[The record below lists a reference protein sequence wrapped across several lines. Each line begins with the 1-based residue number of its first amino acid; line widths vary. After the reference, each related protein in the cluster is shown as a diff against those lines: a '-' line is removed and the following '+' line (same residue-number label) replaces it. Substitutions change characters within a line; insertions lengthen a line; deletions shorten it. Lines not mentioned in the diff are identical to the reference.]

1 MNILVKGN
9 NMSEESKAVK
19 FVWGYAEFLANK
31 YGLDFINEDCLFI
44 GIFSLDKGLDTNTS
58 KKYIYIKSE
67 YVEIQDILNNFN
79 LEFKDLRD
87 GLTEL
92 LEKEAFQNVM
102 GLYQISESCE
112 KILNQANY
120 LASDDDS
127 EVRCIHL
134 LKSILFNPTDNIKT
148 LFNILDVDISD
159 FSKKLEVT
167 NNPPKIEDEVEDVQ
181 EDEENFS
188 IQDFSNTLLGK
199 YGKNITQLANENKLK
214 PVIGREKEL
223 FELERTL
230 NKLNKNNALIIGE
243 AGVGKTALVNALAI
257 NIANGNVNDAL
268 KDKIIFEISVSSLVS
283 GTGLRGSFE
292 EKLEEIL
299 KEVKENPNIILFID
313 EIHTL
318 LGSGRVSDGGLDGSN
333 ILKPALS
340 NGDLTLI
347 GATTFREYRRY
358 FEKDSAFERR
368 FQPIM
373 LNEPTEKEAIMIL
386 NGLKETYE
394 NHYNLKI
401 TDEAINEAV
410 HLSVRYMVDRNLPDK
425 ALDVIDESCSR
436 KVICDHVHDSED
448 SQHIVSGDD
457 IKNTV
462 SELTGIPIV
471 SKSTEFEKVKNLESF
486 LKANVVGQD
495 EAITKISNKIKRSTV
510 GIQDPKRP
518 LAVFYFLGNTG
529 VGKTYIS
536 KLLAE
541 YLFGDEKFLI
551 RLDMSE
557 YKEKHSVSKLIGAAP
572 GLVGHEDG
580 AYLTDSIRNKPYSIV
595 LIDEFDKADVEVR
608 DIFLQVFDEGRLTD
622 SKGNTINAK
631 NCIFIMTS
639 NYIVG
644 KHGLELNSESLLENF
659 KEHFNFRPEF
669 VNRIDE
675 IVMFNDLGENDLVG
689 LVRISLEKISKR
701 LLDEKNITLEFDSN
715 VLTYLTNLKFDK
727 SYGARY
733 LNRAI
738 EDVIETPITD
748 LILDNKLHNNDTL
761 SLHVFNNELKFK
773 VN

>member
-1 MNILVKGN
+1 
-9 NMSEESKAVK
+9 MSEESKAVQ
-19 FVWGYAEFLANK
+19 FVWGYAEFLANNYK
-31 YGLDFINEDCLFI
+31 LDFLNEDCLFI
-44 GIFSLDKGLDTNTS
+44 GIFSLNKGLDTNTS
-58 KKYIYIKSE
+58 KKYDYIKSE
-67 YVEIQDILNNFN
+67 YDEIQNILNNFN
-79 LEFKDLRD
+79 LEFKDLKD

-92 LEKEAFQNVM
+92 LEKDAFQNVTS
-102 GLYQISESCE
+102 LYQISESCE

-148 LFNILDVDISD
+148 LFNNLDIDIND
-159 FSKKLEVT
+159 FTKELDVT
-167 NNPPKIEDEVEDVQ
+167 NNPPKIEVEDD
-181 EDEENFS
+181 ENEENFS

-401 TDEAINEAV
+401 TDEAVNEAV

-425 ALDVIDESCSR
+425 ALDVIDEACSR
-436 KVICDHVHDSED
+436 KVIYANAYGSED
-448 SQHIVSGDD
+448 SQQIVYGDD
-457 IKNTV
+457 VKNTV

-639 NYIVG
+639 NYSIG
-644 KHGLELNSESLLENF
+644 KHNLELNSVSLLENF
-659 KEHFNFRPEF
+659 KEHFDFRPEF

-675 IVMFNDLGENDLVG
+675 IIMFNDLGEHNYEG
-689 LVRISLEKISKR
+689 LVKISLEKIAKR
-701 LLDEKNITLEFDSN
+701 LLDEKNVTLEFDSN
-715 VLTYLTNLKFDK
+715 VLTYLTNIKFDK

-733 LNRAI
+733 LNRTI

-748 LILDNKLHNNDTL
+748 LILDNKLHNGDTL
-761 SLHVFNNELKFK
+761 LLHVFNNELKFK

>member
-1 MNILVKGN
+1 
-9 NMSEESKAVK
+9 MSEESKAVK

-79 LEFKDLRD
+79 LEFKVLRD

-92 LEKEAFQNVM
+92 LEKDAFQNVM

-148 LFNILDVDISD
+148 LFNNLDIDIND
-159 FSKKLEVT
+159 FTKELDVT
-167 NNPPKIEDEVEDVQ
+167 NNPPKIEVEDD
-181 EDEENFS
+181 ENEENFS

-401 TDEAINEAV
+401 TDEAVNEAV

-425 ALDVIDESCSR
+425 ALDVIDEACSR
-436 KVICDHVHDSED
+436 KVISNPVYGSED
-448 SQHIVSGDD
+448 SQHNLYGDD
-457 IKNTV
+457 VKDTV

-595 LIDEFDKADVEVR
+595 LIDEFDKADSEVR

-644 KHGLELNSESLLENF
+644 KQGLELNSESLLENF
-659 KEHFNFRPEF
+659 KNHFNFRPEF

-675 IVMFNDLGENDLVG
+675 IIMFNDLGDSDYGG
-689 LVRISLEKISKR
+689 LVKISLEKIAER
-701 LLDEKNITLEFDSN
+701 LLNDKNVTLKFDSN
-715 VLTYLTNLKFDK
+715 IIDYLTNIKFDRA
-727 SYGARY
+727 YGARY